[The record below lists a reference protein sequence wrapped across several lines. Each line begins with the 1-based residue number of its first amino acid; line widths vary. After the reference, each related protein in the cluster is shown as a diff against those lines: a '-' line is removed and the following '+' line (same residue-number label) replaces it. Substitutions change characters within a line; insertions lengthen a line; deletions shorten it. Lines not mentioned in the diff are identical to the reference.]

1 MKKVNTKIIENNET
15 IELIQKINLFLTNF
29 ENLAEYYDL
38 DENSVDDIYELLLS
52 NTMEI
57 FFQNNLHELKILF
70 NYHYDMFNQ
79 IVKSI
84 TYEDICDIIKK
95 YLMIS
100 SDNNEKTLEFNIT
113 QNLLKIN
120 ISFIKKKIY
129 TCAPRLLLTSKSV
142 LMDMMFEE
150 ETSTKYL
157 IELIDWIKL
166 KENMV

>member
-1 MKKVNTKIIENNET
+1 MKKVNTKIIKNNET

-29 ENLAEYYDL
+29 ENLAEDYNL
-38 DENSVDDIYELLLS
+38 DENSVDDIYELLFS

-70 NYHYDMFNQ
+70 NYHHNIFNE
-79 IVKSI
+79 ILESI

-100 SDNNEKTLEFNIT
+100 SDNNEKTLKYDIT

-129 TCAPRLLLTSKSV
+129 ICAPRLLLTSKSV

-150 ETSTKYL
+150 ETATKYL
-157 IELIDWIKL
+157 IEAIDWIKL